1 MSKPNKIAQFVEQ
14 SKEVIT
20 GLQKT
25 AEAKTAEAT
34 AAKAELAKIA
44 EAKTAETGRLTK
56 LAGET
61 ANYLL
66 QQKVI
71 VPGDLQKFAEGLADP
86 AAAHNMIRNLT
97 LKLAS
102 AQAPVKIGKVSQQK
116 TASADDVKLDANALW
131 DQRLAAAHG
140 R

>member
-1 MSKPNKIAQFVEQ
+1 MTQPNKLATFVAQ
-14 SKEVIT
+14 SKEVII

-25 AEAKTAEAT
+25 AEAKTAEIVI
-34 AAKAELAKIA
+34 AKAELQKIA
-44 EAKTAETGRLTK
+44 EAKTAETGRLSK

-61 ANYLL
+61 ASYLL
-66 QQKVI
+66 QQRVI
-71 VPGDLQKFAEGLADP
+71 APGDLQKFAEGLADP

-116 TASADDVKLDANALW
+116 VAAADEKLDAYALW
-131 DQRLAAAHG
+131 DQRLATAHG